1 MYCPNCGAEVK
12 DDAKF
17 CPKCGSNVNESE
29 QTENTVNSST
39 DVKTKSTGILSF
51 LDDWHEWSTLKK
63 VGSIIVVC
71 CIGLIII
78 GAIGGILFP
87 DSNTSEHRY
96 YMQN

>member
-29 QTENTVNSST
+29 QTENNVNSST

-51 LDDWHEWSTLKK
+51 LDDSVIT
-63 VGSIIVVC
+63 I
-71 CIGLIII
+71 
-78 GAIGGILFP
+78 
-87 DSNTSEHRY
+87 
-96 YMQN
+96 